1 MSVVNG
7 LIAKYGAAQAITLL
21 NSSITSPAA
30 VAAGFTPPYAN
41 FTNSAVQRSQTVSQ
55 SLRAF
60 PQYLTIDAAA
70 GGGDRTGHSTYNAG
84 ILKVNYRTTGF
95 LTFQGSYGF
104 SKILTNADSFSGSG
118 GSEDAGNRGL
128 ERSVGAFDQTH
139 TVKLSTVFEL
149 PFGRGK
155 HFLSQGRVTNAV
167 LGGWRLSA
175 IQAYNSGFPI
185 GVTSNGT
192 LPIFNLANR
201 PLVTTYDWRA
211 PISGS
216 SFDPNKDKFLD
227 PTVFPTQ
234 PVGILGNAP
243 RKNSTVR
250 VFPTLNENVSLAKT
264 FSVTERLRVDVRAEA
279 FNVFNRVAFGGP
291 QTNLNSSTFGV
302 VSSQANSPRQMQG
315 GLKLYW

>member
-1 MSVVNG
+1 M
-7 LIAKYGAAQAITLL
+7 
-21 NSSITSPAA
+21 
-30 VAAGFTPPYAN
+30 
-41 FTNSAVQRSQTVSQ
+41 QRSQTVSQ

-70 GGGDRTGHSTYNAG
+70 GGGDRTGHSTYHAG
-84 ILKVNYRTTGF
+84 ILKVNHRMSNS
-95 LTFQGSYGF
+95 LTFQGSYAF

-118 GSEDAGNRGL
+118 GSLDAGNRGL

-139 TVKLSTVFEL
+139 TVKLSTVYEL

-155 HFLSQGRVTNAV
+155 RWLSKGGVTNAV
-167 LGGWRLSA
+167 VGGWRLSG
-175 IQAYNSGFPI
+175 IQTYNSGYPI

-192 LPIFNLANR
+192 LPIFNGTNR

-216 SFDPNKDKFLD
+216 SFDPNKDKYLD
-227 PTVFPTQ
+227 ATVFPVQ

-243 RKNSTVR
+243 RKNSNVR
-250 VFPTLNENVSLAKT
+250 IFPNENENVSLAKT
-264 FSVTERLRVDVRAEA
+264 FNVTERFRVDFRAEA
-279 FNVFNRVAFGGP
+279 FNVFNRVVFGGP
-291 QTNLNSSTFGV
+291 QTSLNSSTFGV